1 METFRAINEVQLG
14 PEQMPVGVLSST
26 SQIRH
31 LLPLLGEGGQNLC
44 SSSLSSHP
52 KDAGDWETSA
62 SATTFSTGLGCL
74 SLFLLFNP

>member
-44 SSSLSSHP
+44 PSSLSSHP

-62 SATTFSTGLGCL
+62 LCYN
-74 SLFLLFNP
+74 LFHRTWLPLLVPFV